1 VNRRFPI
8 VALLAVLFAGF
19 SAASAS
25 SSGTF
30 QTATSG
36 TLTMSSPQ
44 FEYIGQGRP
53 WDFQTPDFSFRTVAD
68 ATGRYVEVRAENF
81 NTAQGEDVQ
90 WSFLTFEAPQGQQ
103 LTPGTTY
110 TDARRSP
117 LAWEPGLS
125 VLISGRGC
133 NELTGEFTVLDIAF
147 TTFGDVQRFHATFK
161 QYCEFGSVP
170 LEGEVNI
177 INPPAQAVTLS
188 VDPDL
193 SIARSEAVI
202 HGTVTCAVPGPVTLS
217 GTLTQGNKMASFDDI
232 SLACTTSPAAWTA
245 SVTPASGPRFSPGSA
260 TVTAEGVAADPTY
273 INPDGTP
280 MIAKFEVNQT
290 VALTRPDEED

>member
-1 VNRRFPI
+1 VNRRFPS